1 MGDRNRSV
9 KKADFV
15 IRILKLI
22 AGITLIVFAALLALF
37 ALLFVLV
44 PNSQQEAKPLPVIIT
59 MLVMASI
66 FGLISVCFFVVGFQ
80 LVVLKSGNG
89 PSIGVHIP
97 SSNYPG
103 TQNLL
108 SPRNQTEP
116 LSTRQESTIWEGHPS
131 QLTNLVTFTI
141 CGLFF
146 WLLIPIAVAVWR
158 FLIVQ
163 TTRYELTTQRFRLS
177 YGVIS
182 KTIHEVELY
191 RVKDTRFTQSI
202 FQRIF
207 NLATVT
213 LISSDS
219 MTPFTSIEDIP
230 ANTAKILRERLRSF
244 VEELRD
250 RKRVRE
256 IDYT

>member
-1 MGDRNRSV
+1 MVFGESSV
-9 KKADFV
+9 EPQGRQSPQPISRHPF
-15 IRILKLI
+15 
-22 AGITLIVFAALLALF
+22 ALF

-116 LSTRQESTIWEGHPS
+116 LSTRQESTIWNVKGHCTFVGAL
-131 QLTNLVTFTI
+131 LTYR
-141 CGLFF
+141 
-146 WLLIPIAVAVWR
+146 LLSSEA
-158 FLIVQ
+158 F
-163 TTRYELTTQRFRLS
+163 
-177 YGVIS
+177 S
-182 KTIHEVELY
+182 KYIEI
-191 RVKDTRFTQSI
+191 QA
-202 FQRIF
+202 RI
-207 NLATVT
+207 
-213 LISSDS
+213 
-219 MTPFTSIEDIP
+219 
-230 ANTAKILRERLRSF
+230 
-244 VEELRD
+244 
-250 RKRVRE
+250 
-256 IDYT
+256 